1 MCVQNRKMVETC
13 LQHSWSKPRLDSP
26 SCWEGPLPCCTC
38 RRIDVIQLANW
49 TTMTL
54 AINCRSTGCR
64 SWTSLKISWKQ
75 RKGTPRMSTW
85 NVLNWATRAVILTSP
100 LNFDAKSSTSFLFI
114 FCLKLAGLKPPPPN
128 PPGSAVPVVAVV
140 GKREVKIATT
150 K

>member
-100 LNFDAKSSTSFLFI
+100 LTSMPNRLPLFLNVYFLFEI
-114 FCLKLAGLKPPPPN
+114 GGAKAN